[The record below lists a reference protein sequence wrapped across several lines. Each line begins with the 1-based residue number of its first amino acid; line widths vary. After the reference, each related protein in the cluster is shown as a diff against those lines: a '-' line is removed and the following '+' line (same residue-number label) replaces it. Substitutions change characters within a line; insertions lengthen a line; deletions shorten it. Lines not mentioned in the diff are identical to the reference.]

1 MSIRLSSNPR
11 IIPPMAAWLGGLGL
25 LPFVAGAAL
34 VIYPPVSA
42 PLDWQF
48 AVRVY
53 GALILS
59 FLGGVRFGFAVID
72 DNQRRQGGALFFAV
86 LPAVVAWIAMLLPAG
101 LGIMLLMGGFFL
113 LGLVDT
119 FALRTGVK
127 PWYGRLRLRLTVVVL
142 VMLAVMLRGVAN

>member
-1 MSIRLSSNPR
+1 
-11 IIPPMAAWLGGLGL
+11 MAAWLGGLGL

-86 LPAVVAWIAMLLPAG
+86 LPAVVAWIAMVLPAG

>member
-59 FLGGVRFGFAVID
+59 FLGGVRFGFAVVD
-72 DNQRRQGGALFFAV
+72 DNQRRQGGALFLGV
-86 LPAVVAWIAMLLPAG
+86 LPALVAWIGMLLPPA
-101 LGIMLLMGGFFL
+101 LGISVLMVGFFV
-113 LGLVDT
+113 LGLIDT
-119 FALRTGVK
+119 FGLRVGVK
-127 PWYGRLRLRLTVVVL
+127 PWYGRLRLRLTVAVL
-142 VMLAVMLRGVAN
+142 LLLSVLLRGVAN